1 MIKRQRLFCV
11 FFYLILGI
19 GTTHILIGYTRPMDD
34 FEFGHLRM
42 FYFASKKVC
51 SISFF
56 QKNSSEEK
64 FNSIS
69 RPLLLGFKNVYEIP
83 DTLRIIDSNLS
94 LNSQLEYICKKN
106 SESHSESLY
115 FDYFCGSP
123 QGWTQL
129 ENKRRACP

>member
-11 FFYLILGI
+11 IFYLILTI
-19 GTTHILIGYTRPMDD
+19 GTAHILIGYTTPMDD

-56 QKNSSEEK
+56 QKNSSDEK

-69 RPLLLGFKNVYEIP
+69 RPILLGFKNILEIP
-83 DTLRIIDSNLS
+83 DSLRIIDSDKS
-94 LNSQLEYICKKN
+94 LNYQLDYICKKN
-106 SESHSESLY
+106 SESITDSLY

-123 QGWTQL
+123 QGWIQIK
-129 ENKRRACP
+129 NKQRACR